1 MRNNEVA
8 TLLYEIADFL
18 EMRDEEYKPRT
29 YRNAARSVE
38 ALSENIEEIYNR
50 GDLQEIDG
58 VGESIADK
66 IAEYLE
72 TGELDYYQE
81 LKADMPVDVES
92 LTRVENLGPKRV
104 QKLYNALGVTTLD
117 EVEQAAEEGDIADIE
132 DFGEQSQENIL
143 EHIETAKRGEE
154 RTLLGKI
161 FPTAHD
167 IEQRLRNF
175 DAFDEATAVGS
186 FRRRRPTV
194 GDLDILALANDP
206 DQAMEEFCTLDEVTE
221 VLERGEARSSIIL
234 SGDLQADLRIVDK
247 DSYGSALLYFTGS
260 KDHNIVL
267 RNRAID
273 RDWQLNEYGLFDAE
287 DNKLAGETEEE
298 VYDELDLSY
307 IPPELRE
314 ETGEVDAAAANS
326 LPDLVQRDD
335 IRGDLHMHTTA
346 SDGSNTIQ
354 EMADQ
359 AAANGLEYVLI
370 TDHGPSV
377 TVTGGLS
384 DKEAFMDQ
392 KSKIEEANEQTE
404 IDVLHGIETDI
415 TEEGLGIS
423 DEWCGECD
431 LVVASMHTP
440 PEYPTERVLDAFE
453 TYPID
458 IFAHPLNR
466 LLFEREPVDID
477 LDALTEKAAEEHI
490 ALEINAQPE
499 RLDLDWQSVHR
510 YRDDVSF
517 VVSTDAHSTDE
528 LDVLDLG
535 VAQARRGWCEPD
547 HLLNTRSLDDLQT
560 YFA

>member
-18 EMRDEEYKPRT
+18 EMQDEEYKPRA
-29 YRNAARSVE
+29 YRNAARSIE
-38 ALSENIEEIYNR
+38 ALSEDIEEVQDR
-50 GDLQEIDG
+50 SDLQEIDG
-58 VGESIADK
+58 IGESIADK
-66 IAEYLE
+66 IVEYLE

-81 LKADMPVDVES
+81 LKADIPVDVES

-117 EVEQAAEEGDIADIE
+117 EVKQAAEEGDIADVE

-175 DAFDEATAVGS
+175 DAFDEAAVVGS

-206 DQAMEEFCTLDEVTE
+206 DQAMEEFCTLDEMTE
-221 VLERGEARSSIIL
+221 VIERGETRSSIIL
-234 SGDLQADLRIVDK
+234 SGDLQADLRIVDE
-247 DSYGSALLYFTGS
+247 DSYGSALIYFTGS

-273 RDWQLNEYGLFDAE
+273 RDWQLNEYGLFDAD
-287 DNKLAGETEEE
+287 DNKLAGETEEG
-298 VYDELDLSY
+298 VYNELELSY
-307 IPPELRE
+307 ITPELRE
-314 ETGEVDAAAANS
+314 ETGEVDTAAADA
-326 LPDLVQRDD
+326 LPDLVEQDD

-359 AAANGLEYVLI
+359 AAANGLEYILI

-384 DKEAFMDQ
+384 EKDAFMDQ
-392 KSKIEEANEQTE
+392 KSEIEETNDRTE

-423 DEWCGECD
+423 DDWCAECD
-431 LVVASMHTP
+431 LLVASMHTP
-440 PEYPTERVLDAFE
+440 PEQPTERVLDAFD

-477 LDALTEKAAEEHI
+477 LNALVKKAAEEHI

-499 RLDLDWQSVHR
+499 RLDLDWQSVQR
-510 YRDDVSF
+510 YRDNVSF

-535 VAQARRGWCEPD
+535 VAQARRGWCEPE
-547 HLLNTRSLDDLQT
+547 HILNTRSLDDLQA
-560 YFA
+560 YFE